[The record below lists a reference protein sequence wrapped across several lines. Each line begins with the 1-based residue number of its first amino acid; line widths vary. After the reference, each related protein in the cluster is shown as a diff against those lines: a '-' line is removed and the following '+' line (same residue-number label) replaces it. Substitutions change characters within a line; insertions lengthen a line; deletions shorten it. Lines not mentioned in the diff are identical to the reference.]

1 VSLTPPT
8 WARAYWHRSR
18 SATYA
23 LLFALPLFVA
33 YEALAAAMNAGAPLE
48 LRNAADLLVRRGL
61 ALAGVRT
68 TLAVSALLVVAGALI
83 VARER
88 RRAPEPIVPRT
99 FGLMLAESAVL
110 ALGFG
115 SAVGAVTGVLLG
127 PLAGWPDLPIA
138 WQATSTPSAVAIGTG
153 AQLVLSL
160 GAGLYEELVFRVLL
174 IPLLAAALTAV
185 GVRRGPALAAA
196 AILSALAFSAAHY
209 VGPLGDAWTLGS
221 FAFRFVG
228 GLAFSA
234 ILVLR
239 GFGIVAWTHALYD
252 VFLIAAG
259 G

>member
-1 VSLTPPT
+1 MTPP
-8 WARAYWHRSR
+8 AALRAYWRRSR
-18 SATYA
+18 SIPYA

-33 YEALAAAMNAGAPLE
+33 YEALAAAMNAGAPYE
-48 LRNAADLLVRRGL
+48 LRNVADLLVRRGL

-68 TLAVSALLVVAGALI
+68 TLASSALLVVAGALL

-88 RRAPEPIVPRT
+88 RRDPEPLVPRT
-99 FGLMLAESAVL
+99 FGLMLAESAAL
-110 ALGFG
+110 ALCFG
-115 SAVGAVTGVLLG
+115 SVVGAVTGALMG
-127 PLAGWPDLPIA
+127 PLARPPGAPVGW
-138 WQATSTPSAVAIGTG
+138 AVAAAAPVALGTG
-153 AQLVLSL
+153 AELVLSL

-174 IPLLAAALTAV
+174 IPALAAALAA
-185 GVRRGPALAAA
+185 GGAGRRAALAGAA
-196 AILSALAFSAAHY
+196 VLSALAFSAAHY
-209 VGPLGDAWTLGS
+209 VGPLGDEWALGS

-252 VFLIAAG
+252 VFLVASG